1 MAVEREH
8 SASEDRILVPAG
20 DGHAVLSF
28 GEQAYRIAA
37 RTAYIL
43 KRWPVIPGI
52 IIFMLLFGAAFAPLL
67 EPFDPLKVDLKER
80 NSPPSWFTDGSEKY
94 FFGGD
99 PVGRDILSRLIE
111 STRITVAVV
120 FFSITV
126 GIVTG
131 TALGLISG
139 YVGGVIDEVIMRF
152 VDMWIALPFILL
164 ALVIAIVL
172 GQSFGT
178 MFFLLTLIAWV
189 GFVRPLRGEV
199 LSLREREYVQYAKAS
214 GASHMRVMVR
224 HILPNVAPTVLVIAT
239 MTAGGLIIAESILSF
254 LGVGIPQPTPT
265 WGGMIASGRSYL
277 DEAWWISTIPGIAL
291 LLLVISM
298 NFLGDWLRDHWDPK
312 LNQLI

>member
-1 MAVEREH
+1 MQ
-8 SASEDRILVPAG
+8 DT
-20 DGHAVLSF
+20 
-28 GEQAYRIAA
+28 RIAA
-37 RTAYIL
+37 NSSGLGILRAAIVATGRYIKRTPVVWLVIIAIL
-43 KRWPVIPGI
+43 
-52 IIFMLLFGAAFAPLL
+52 IFSAVAAPLIS
-67 EPFDPLKVDLKER
+67 PYHPLKDADFKAVKM
-80 NSPPSWFTDGSEKY
+80 PPAFQD
-94 FFGGD
+94 GGD
-99 PVGRDILSRLIE
+99 MSHILGTDQIGRDIL
-111 STRITVAVV
+111 TRVLYGGRVSLMVATVA
-120 FFSITV
+120 ITS
-126 GIVTG
+126 GTLIG
-131 TALGLISG
+131 TALGITSG
-139 YVGGVIDEVIMRF
+139 YMGGLIDEVIMRF

-172 GQSFGT
+172 GASFGT

-214 GASHMRVMVR
+214 GASHIRVMVR

-239 MTAGGLIIAESILSF
+239 MSAGGLIIAESILSF

-291 LLLVISM
+291 LLLVVSL